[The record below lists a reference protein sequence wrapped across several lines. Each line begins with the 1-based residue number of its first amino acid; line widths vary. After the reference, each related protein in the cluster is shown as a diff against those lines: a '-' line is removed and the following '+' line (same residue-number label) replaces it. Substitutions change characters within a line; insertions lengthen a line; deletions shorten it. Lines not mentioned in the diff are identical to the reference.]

1 MSGNPQ
7 LDMQIARAV
16 QPQFNPMQAIQ
27 QMQRP
32 AVQMP
37 VQNPFFGGP
46 IPMQFGLPQVNQIPA
61 GYQPRLSEF
70 RPSQESIDSFREPKL
85 SMQNMIQASGGETG
99 DFFGYQGDRE

>member
-7 LDMQIARAV
+7 LDMQIAQAV

-46 IPMQFGLPQVNQIPA
+46 IPMQFGLPQVNQIPM
-61 GYQPRLSEF
+61 GYQPRLSDF
-70 RPSQESIDSFREPKL
+70 RPSQDPIQRYQNPVMPMAAVQSRNSVDSVGSI
-85 SMQNMIQASGGETG
+85 GE
-99 DFFGYQGDRE
+99 QGNYG